1 MSKDVTLTLAT
12 SAAMFAAP
20 EPDPL
25 APGFSRTSGIERVLA
40 EVGARQAS
48 QRRGGRLILRSA
60 SATAMDPR
68 RMAAAVRAYCA
79 ARGEDLALRQASV
92 WREGMQTLWLA
103 AAFIVVCV
111 TLATLARA
119 WLDGPGLMRTLARDG
134 LVIAG
139 WVALW
144 RPIDM
149 LLFETW
155 LLRRERRV
163 LEAVA
168 EMPVVDAEALPGT
181 PLRTA

>member
-1 MSKDVTLTLAT
+1 MPTDVTLLLAT
-12 SAAMFAAP
+12 PEAMFSAP
-20 EPDPL
+20 APDPL

-40 EVGARQAS
+40 EVGARRAG
-48 QRRGGRLILRSA
+48 QRRGGRLVVRL
-60 SATAMDPR
+60 ATPPLTGPAPDMP

-92 WREGMQTLWLA
+92 WREGMQTLWLSAIFIA
-103 AAFIVVCV
+103 ACV
-111 TLATLARA
+111 ALATLARV
-119 WLDGPGLMRTLARDG
+119 WLDGPGLVQTLARDG
-134 LVIAG
+134 LVVAG

-168 EMPVVDAEALPGT
+168 EMPVAAG
-181 PLRTA
+181 